1 MTCGGPEVRR
11 EIVDSQ
17 RSPRMP
23 DIPTVAETLPNFRGF
38 PAWWAFFGPAGLPAA
53 IAERL
58 SGEVRASLK
67 QPEVVAKLGDL
78 GLTTIG
84 STPEELAAYLRR
96 EIDAV
101 GSLAKAIGLEPE

>member
-1 MTCGGPEVRR
+1 
-11 EIVDSQ
+11 
-17 RSPRMP
+17 
-23 DIPTVAETLPNFRGF
+23 
-38 PAWWAFFGPAGLPAA
+38 
-53 IAERL
+53 L
-58 SGEVRASLK
+58 SGEMRASLR

-101 GSLAKAIGLEPE
+101 GNLAKAIGLEPE